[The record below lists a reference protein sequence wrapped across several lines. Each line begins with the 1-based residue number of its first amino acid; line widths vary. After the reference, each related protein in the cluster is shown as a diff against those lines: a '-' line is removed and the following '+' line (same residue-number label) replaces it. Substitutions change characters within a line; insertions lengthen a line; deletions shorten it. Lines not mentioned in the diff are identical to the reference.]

1 MVSRPVGLEVELCST
16 TRGLPVPSLTLT
28 PAKLNPYS
36 CGVVPLWAPPWLLGK
51 WGKVGELRERFHPCR
66 ALRTRPLNTGT
77 GYPAEFKREPST
89 TSRDFG
95 TAVQD
100 LHGRSGRLVET
111 PQTTTP
117 TTTLPLP
124 RVAS

>member
-1 MVSRPVGLEVELCST
+1 MVSRLARLEVELCST

-28 PAKLNPYS
+28 PAKLNPFL
-36 CGVVPLWAPPWLLGK
+36 CGTVPLWAPPWLLGE
-51 WGKVGELRERFHPCR
+51 WGKVGELRERFYPCR
-66 ALRTRPLNTGT
+66 ASRIRPLYTGT
-77 GYPAEFKREPST
+77 GYPFGFEWKPST

-95 TAVQD
+95 EAVQD